1 MDVESTHLDAI
12 DTIKEELTKTPVL
25 IYFNPMS
32 AQVIQTDASLKGLGT
47 GVLQEV
53 SPAIYVSRS
62 TYISLQDTKLTW
74 STSGDRTTQYSGCI
88 EKRRSTQ
95 PRISGYKADGC
106 NSGASNY

>member
-1 MDVESTHLDAI
+1 MGLDSTHHDAF

-25 IYFNPMS
+25 AYFNPKS

-62 TYISLQDTKLTW
+62 TYVSLQDTKL
-74 STSGDRTTQYSGCI
+74 S
-88 EKRRSTQ
+88 
-95 PRISGYKADGC
+95 
-106 NSGASNY
+106 